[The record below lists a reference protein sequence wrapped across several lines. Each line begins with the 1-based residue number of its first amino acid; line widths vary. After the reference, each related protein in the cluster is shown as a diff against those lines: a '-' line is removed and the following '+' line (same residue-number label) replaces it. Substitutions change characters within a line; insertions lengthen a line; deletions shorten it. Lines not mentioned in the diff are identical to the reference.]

1 MGNIPPEYGV
11 RYMKKNTLIE
21 YLDIFWTMFKIGI
34 CTFGGGYAMTAILE
48 RELAE
53 KRRWITSEEL
63 LDYMAIGQITPGIIA
78 VNVSTFVGRKRKGIP
93 GGIVATLGV
102 VTPSIVI
109 IMIIAAFLTNF
120 QDNIYVQHAF
130 AGIRICVCALITN
143 AVIGFV
149 KKTVIDM
156 LTLAVFICVFIL
168 AAFTRVDTV
177 YFVLGVI
184 ALSVVLTVVLGEK
197 FYLNAKKTDKKESR

>member
-63 LDYMAIGQITPGIIA
+63 LDYIA

>member
-1 MGNIPPEYGV
+1 
-11 RYMKKNTLIE
+11 MKKNNLIE

-48 RELAE
+48 RELVE
-53 KRRWITSEEL
+53 KRKWITSEEL

-102 VTPSIVI
+102 VTPSLII

-120 QDNIYVQHAF
+120 QDNEYVQHAF
-130 AGIRICVCALITN
+130 AGIRICVCALITH
-143 AVIGFV
+143 AVIGFI
-149 KKTVIDM
+149 KKTVVDG
-156 LTLAVFICVFIL
+156 LTLTVFICVFIL
-168 AAFTRVDTV
+168 AAFTKIDTV
-177 YFVLGVI
+177 FFVLGVI
-184 ALSVVLTVVLGEK
+184 AVSVVLTLVLGEK
-197 FYLNAKKTDKKESR
+197 FYMRSRKDSNKEGK